1 MTESNGKVIAKQ
13 FLLPGTLHVCA
24 GECEITTVLGSCIS
38 VCLWDQSRGGGGMNH
53 FMLPLWN
60 GEGLATPKYGNI
72 AMERLFEQVLAL
84 GARRERLV
92 AKVFGGAN
100 LLTVSSAA
108 CPIGARNI
116 ELALNQL
123 EEWRIPVVGSD
134 LGGNTG
140 RKIIM
145 NTRTGVVLMGRG
157 RPQGRG
163 A

>member
-1 MTESNGKVIAKQ
+1 MANGSAIPKH
-13 FLLPGTLHVCA
+13 FLLPGMLHAAA
-24 GECEITTVLGSCIS
+24 GECEITTVLGSCVS
-38 VCLWDQSRGGGGMNH
+38 VCLWDQLRGGGGMNH

-72 AMERLFEQVLAL
+72 AMERLLEQVLAI
-84 GARRERLV
+84 GGRKERLV

-100 LLTVSSAA
+100 LLTSSTAA
-108 CPIGARNI
+108 CPIGERNI
-116 ELALNQL
+116 ELAMSQL

-134 LGGNTG
+134 LGGTAG

-157 RPQGRG
+157 RSQEHRS
-163 A
+163 